1 MSVEPELVSLSINEL
16 NAERGDFEIV
26 RRVMLNRAGVGGG
39 MGGLGG
45 GAGGVGGGGGGGAT
59 GELLTASNS
68 SAGSSPGST
77 SGTDNILHSLQ
88 SLATT
93 CLRGGPVVPAEM
105 RPLSLSLGGFGSPGT
120 AGTVSAASLLD
131 YNCSRTA
138 TGVAAAA
145 AAAASTTT
153 ATTIASTTSATASS
167 DGTAAS
173 GINNSSCASRPKH
186 GPHCDQFLRKMGL
199 AKGDAADAE
208 EHFCDM
214 SYINITVSS
223 PSNPLLTYSNL
234 LLPLQCSRWRAHCLK
249 MEAILARRE
258 PVCIEVYLGP
268 AGHKILLEQW
278 IISGKEK

>member
-1 MSVEPELVSLSINEL
+1 
-16 NAERGDFEIV
+16 
-26 RRVMLNRAGVGGG
+26 

-45 GAGGVGGGGGGGAT
+45 GVGGGVS
-59 GELLTASNS
+59 GELLTANNS

-120 AGTVSAASLLD
+120 GGTVSAASLLD

-138 TGVAAAA
+138 TGGATGA

-153 ATTIASTTSATASS
+153 TPTIASTTTSATASS

-173 GINNSSCASRPKH
+173 GTHNSNSSCASRPKH

-214 SYINITVSS
+214 SYINITVSN
-223 PSNPLLTYSNL
+223 PRNPLLTPILISSCL
-234 LLPLQCSRWRAHCLK
+234 CSVPAGVHIALRWRQSWRAVSPSALRCTWDPLDT
-249 MEAILARRE
+249 RF
-258 PVCIEVYLGP
+258 CWSNG
-268 AGHKILLEQW
+268 
-278 IISGKEK
+278 